1 MKIIVLHTVHYVSHN
16 GITLSRYNPFVEAT
30 EENIEKLN
38 KFIQAGYLTIVEET
52 EAKEEDKIPE
62 TIPVEKNDEV
72 VKQEEEIKNLLES
85 VKRSYTEEEL
95 KEKTKNEIIDLLK
108 EEGLSFKATM
118 KKEELIDILVG

>member
-1 MKIIVLHTVHYVSHN
+1 MYK
-16 GITLSRYNPFVEAT
+16 R
-30 EENIEKLN
+30 
-38 KFIQAGYLTIVEET
+38 Q
-52 EAKEEDKIPE
+52 EEDKIPE
-62 TIPVEKNDEV
+62 TIPVEKSDEV

-118 KKEELIDILVG
+118 KKEELIRCV